1 VLSAGGRWDG
11 KLFVGNPG
19 NSGAPDRSIGGT
31 AVFRGGRMARTVA
44 ELARWIFGT
53 LANHSAGALPESGRT
68 EPCFTAPLA

>member
-1 VLSAGGRWDG
+1 
-11 KLFVGNPG
+11 
-19 NSGAPDRSIGGT
+19 
-31 AVFRGGRMARTVA
+31 MARTVA